1 MHAHAHPVVRTVNEH
16 NDKKAKGKE
25 SNKQESCKLTCFNI
39 TVALS

>member
-16 NDKKAKGKE
+16 NDKKAKGEE
-25 SNKQESCKLTCFNI
+25 SNKESCKLTCFNI